1 MFGAASG
8 FHSTDKTEVMRVL
21 LLLFIVFLSGCNQG
35 PSKPDNLLPEDT
47 MIDIFY
53 DLALLDAIRSHS
65 PLALETQNLTA
76 GDYIYKKYAIDSVQ
90 FALSNQYYAAD
101 ISKYKQ
107 MYERVGER
115 IEQNKAK
122 TDTLLKK
129 ESGNLEVIDNVQ
141 GRDSEGIVR

>member
-1 MFGAASG
+1 
-8 FHSTDKTEVMRVL
+8 MRVI